1 MFSGH
6 RLGYRTTLG
15 VVGLYSLTAAAVAGT
30 PLFFL
35 YDDRPSLNF
44 IAVLWLPVLGWYSL
58 VTLQLIRRRR
68 PDPLARIARYTRQ
81 NRKRLLRTLLL
92 IVVMVLWASAF
103 NIVKIYIPRMHFY
116 WADPLLAAAD
126 RALLGT
132 DAWRVTHAVLG
143 DAGTVFLDRL
153 YVGWFT
159 VMLGF
164 LAWAVSSRNVL
175 FQLQSL
181 LSFLLTWVVL
191 GTLLATALASVG
203 PCYYEL
209 FYGQDDF
216 APLIGRLK
224 ANPEPLFALAA
235 MEYLRM
241 VYGTVAHAG
250 GISAMPSLHVGVAVW
265 CALVAR
271 EGAQTRLPVVLAT
284 VFAVLIL
291 IGSVHLGWHYLSDGL
306 VSAVL
311 TPVIWHLVRRFLALR
326 PIATSLERSTPA

>member
-6 RLGYRTTLG
+6 RLGYRATFG
-15 VVGLYSLTAAAVAGT
+15 VVALYSATAAAMART

-35 YDDRPSLNF
+35 FDDRPSLNYL
-44 IAVLWLPVLGWYSL
+44 AVLCLPVLAWYGL
-58 VTLQLIRRRR
+58 VTLRLLLRRR
-68 PDPLARIARYTRQ
+68 PDPLTRIVRYSRQ
-81 NRKRLLRTLLL
+81 NRKRLMRTCLL
-92 IVVMVLWASAF
+92 IAIMVLWASAF
-103 NIVKIYIPRMHFY
+103 NIVKIYIPRLNFY
-116 WADPLLAAAD
+116 WADHMLAATD

-132 DAWRVTHAVLG
+132 DAWRLTHAVIG

-164 LAWAVSSRNVL
+164 LAWAVSSRNTV

-181 LSFLLTWVVL
+181 LSFLLTWIVL

-203 PCYYEL
+203 PCYYEQ
-209 FYGQDDF
+209 FYGRTDF
-216 APLIGRLK
+216 APLIQRLQ
-224 ANPEPLFALAA
+224 ANPEPLMALAA
-235 MEYLRM
+235 MDYLRS

-271 EGAQTRLPVVLAT
+271 EGAQTRLAVVLAV

-291 IGSVHLGWHYLSDGL
+291 VGSVHLGWHYLSDGL
-306 VSAVL
+306 VSVVL

-326 PIATSLERSTPA
+326 PIATSLERSIPA